1 MRAGVG
7 LALLISEGITL
18 LILAVCL
25 LFREPLIR
33 LFVTEGASRETL
45 ETGTLFLTVAAPF
58 FPVCCLKNTMDGA
71 LRGMGAMKCFMAAT
85 FADILVRI
93 HANGSENTAVSGA
106 LTMAPSAE
114 NPYVG
119 AMAGECQRLSQ
130 HILDAFCASTGASS
144 QGVYLTDSMSGINW
158 STIPVTIVEMG
169 YMTNPEEDLKMASPE
184 YQQQMVRGI
193 ADGIDAYF
201 AE

>member
-93 HANGSENTAVSGA
+93 FLGAPFSARYGLGEVFWVWPAAWCVGTA
-106 LTMAPSAE
+106 
-114 NPYVG
+114 
-119 AMAGECQRLSQ
+119 LSV
-130 HILDAFCASTGASS
+130 LFYFW
-144 QGVYLTDSMSGINW
+144 QGKKIKDS
-158 STIPVTIVEMG
+158 
-169 YMTNPEEDLKMASPE
+169 L
-184 YQQQMVRGI
+184 
-193 ADGIDAYF
+193 
-201 AE
+201 